1 MLDISLGMLI
11 FVAVLF
17 LGLIY
22 LLNEMLYKPLLA
34 FMDKREKSIRDDLAM
49 ADKNDDDIQKDLEDA
64 NAKIS
69 VAKVEAAKI
78 REDAMAKA
86 KEAASKALS
95 EGKESF
101 ESKYVSFVNKLSK
114 DQVALKK
121 SISLNLPSY
130 QDGISAKIKNI

>member
-17 LGLIY
+17 LGLVY

-49 ADKNDDDIQKDLEDA
+49 ADKNDDDIEKDLEDA

-69 VAKVEAAKI
+69 AAKVEASKI
-78 REDAMAKA
+78 REDAMVKA
-86 KEAASKALS
+86 KELASKALN

-101 ESKYVSFVNKLSK
+101 ESKYASFVDKLSYE
-114 DQVALKK
+114 QIALKK
-121 SISLNLPSY
+121 SISSNLSSY
-130 QDGISAKIKNI
+130 QDAISTKIKNI